1 MSSRKRTS
9 SKKGGYWGLG
19 SVINTAVVP
28 GTLLALQQS
37 YRKKKTGGRNT
48 KKRGGRRGG
57 SRRGGSRR
65 Y

>member
-1 MSSRKRTS
+1 MPSRRRSS

-37 YRKKKTGGRNT
+37 YRKKKTGGRRT

-57 SRRGGSRR
+57 RRGGSRR